1 MILNILQ
8 SNATTE
14 PHDIDEE
21 GFWIQFFNV
30 LNAKGRYG
38 MSPKQISFMAWILK
52 QEDPNVCWIT
62 NPYFKIL
69 EKGFK
74 IQRPEVS
81 SFRKPLTD
89 LGLLV
94 NVRDPKKRVN
104 TRPNPLLLKIKER
117 FLKGEEIDMRFIMRY
132 DQATR
137 NSQKDSRRAP
147 DISSE
152 SRGVREINVESFEGV
167 IG

>member
-1 MILNILQ
+1 MILNVLQ
-8 SNATTE
+8 SNATLE
-14 PHDIDEE
+14 PFELDEE

-52 QEDPNVCWIT
+52 QENPDVCWIT

-69 EKGFK
+69 EQNFK

-104 TRPNPLLLKIKER
+104 TRPSPKLLKIKER
-117 FLKGEEIDMRFIMRY
+117 FLKGEEIHMCFIMKHEKP
-132 DQATR
+132 R
-137 NSQKDSRRAP
+137 NNSNTDSRRTS
-147 DISSE
+147 DLESE
-152 SRGVREINVESFEGV
+152 SEGV
-167 IG
+167 